1 MLMSAEP
8 FWEIVFD
15 PDGKEPESRWFPV
28 CGKEI
33 ECVRT
38 PEAPEGWTVRRLIST
53 ALSDYLDPAFQPGT
67 AYCPESGNAKD

>member
-15 PDGKEPESRWFPV
+15 PDGKEPESRFFPES
-28 CGKEI
+28 GKEI

-38 PEAPEGWTVRRLIST
+38 EEGWAVRRIVST
-53 ALSDYLDPAFQPGT
+53 ALTDYLDPALQPGMVYRPGT
-67 AYCPESGNAKD
+67 GDAKD

>member
-15 PDGKEPESRWFPV
+15 PDGKEPESRFFPES
-28 CGKEI
+28 GKEI

-53 ALSDYLDPAFQPGT
+53 ALTDYLDPALQPGMVYRPGT
-67 AYCPESGNAKD
+67 DDAKD

>member
-15 PDGKEPESRWFPV
+15 PDGKEPESRFFPES
-28 CGKEI
+28 GKEI

-38 PEAPEGWTVRRLIST
+38 EEGWTVRRIVST
-53 ALSDYLDPAFQPGT
+53 ALTDYLDPALQPGMVYRPGT
-67 AYCPESGNAKD
+67 EDAKD

>member
-15 PDGKEPESRWFPV
+15 PDGKEPESRWFPES
-28 CGKEI
+28 GKEI

-38 PEAPEGWTVRRLIST
+38 PEAPEGWTVRRLIS
-53 ALSDYLDPAFQPGT
+53 
-67 AYCPESGNAKD
+67 N